1 MHYERN
7 LIPDKLNLD
16 ELYVKTKQIEDN
28 RIKIYR
34 TILGRIHSKI
44 KISSRLR
51 ATDKFCFYI
60 IPEFLMGVPRYDV
73 ATLTSYCIDK
83 LQNNGFF
90 VKYTFPNLLFISWNH
105 YIPAY
110 RRMEYKKS
118 TGISIDGF
126 GNVLPNKKQN
136 NNNNQILSL
145 AKTNQKVSNKKTFNF
160 KKIDTYKPTG
170 SMIYDTRF
178 LKKINDKI
186 KK

>member
-16 ELYVKTKQIEDN
+16 ELYVKSKQLEDN

-44 KISSRLR
+44 KITSRIR
-51 ATDKFCFYI
+51 ANDKFCFYI
-60 IPEFLMGVPRYDV
+60 VPEFLMGVPRYDV

-83 LQNNGFF
+83 LQHNGFF

-105 YIPAY
+105 YIPAH
-110 RRMEYKKS
+110 RRLEYKKA

-126 GNVLPNKKQN
+126 GNVVSSKKN
-136 NNNNQILSL
+136 NNSTLTTL
-145 AKTNQKVSNKKTFNF
+145 AKTNQKASNKKLFDF

-170 SMIYDTRF
+170 SLIYDTRL
-178 LKKINDKI
+178 LKRINEKI